1 MNKLKE
7 LRIKNKYTQIK
18 LSEVLNIPKSTYASY
33 EQEHRSLPVKVA
45 IILGDLYGVD
55 WKIFF
60 EKQVRD
66 TYDKVCN

>member
-7 LRIKNKYTQIK
+7 LRLENKYTQIK

-33 EQEHRSLPVKVA
+33 EQEHRSLPIKIA

-66 TYDKVCN
+66 TYYEVYN